1 MIEKDLRFGVCLVLD
16 YWTVEILDINEDMH
30 GQLQLIQVCGFA
42 GQILLADNFYSEF
55 FFSLHRHS
63 ILTQE
68 IW

>member
-42 GQILLADNFYSEF
+42 GQILLAENFYLF
-55 FFSLHRHS
+55 VL
-63 ILTQE
+63 
-68 IW
+68 